1 MGLFDFLRKKKCEPQ
16 KGTIYKYNGNVIA
29 KYLRGSIIDYFLY
42 DDKNN
47 RPDVCPICHNK
58 YKFVLNQNAE
68 FSMNNRDLGETWDG
82 YAFVSEKFYRFCQ
95 EEKYPNLILTPLER
109 KKGVYYFEPTEIF
122 QLDYYDEPIRTKFIN
137 KRDCCGSYDEVI
149 KIPSVKSKDYKVT
162 SNDFIMRSEYSF
174 GSYERKSYLIIVG
187 TETAKK
193 MKKYGLRGIYF
204 DDIYD
209 NVGLEV
215 IKEIV
220 NYRVLE

>member
-1 MGLFDFLRKKKCEPQ
+1 
-16 KGTIYKYNGNVIA
+16 
-29 KYLRGSIIDYFLY
+29 
-42 DDKNN
+42 
-47 RPDVCPICHNK
+47 
-58 YKFVLNQNAE
+58 
-68 FSMNNRDLGETWDG
+68 
-82 YAFVSEKFYRFCQ
+82 
-95 EEKYPNLILTPLER
+95 
-109 KKGVYYFEPTEIF
+109 
-122 QLDYYDEPIRTKFIN
+122 
-137 KRDCCGSYDEVI
+137 
-149 KIPSVKSKDYKVT
+149 
-162 SNDFIMRSEYSF
+162 MRSEYSF